1 MRVGDH
7 RAVTDQDHPL
17 DSKPLL
23 DRVEHAGDRGR
34 VGGVARVHLDRHGPA
49 LRGAHKPPVDLRLAV
64 LAVAVMPQRGQRAAA
79 PLHVGGGQVVEHKPA
94 VVEVPAGERFF
105 DPLLA
110 GEQPVHRAEQLGLV
124 DLAEVELVGERALRE
139 APGQRQLGARRDQQL
154 ADHRDDH
161 VALAAAL
168 PADQSLQIE
177 PAQRAQHRGDVPVR
191 QRAFDLE
198 VLIEVDQH
206 PSGEHRPDRLDDGQ
220 RQVREVAQV
229 LVADLA
235 ALAVGAPQQ
244 VGRVLLPA
252 LALRLDCGYVSRAAT
267 RKEHQAAD
275 DVHLSRLGDGG
286 SSAHRHKS
294 AHASDQTSLSR

>member
-1 MRVGDH
+1 M
-7 RAVTDQDHPL
+7 P
-17 DSKPLL
+17 
-23 DRVEHAGDRGR
+23 
-34 VGGVARVHLDRHGPA
+34 AR
-49 LRGAHKPPVDLRLAV
+49 
-64 LAVAVMPQRGQRAAA
+64 
-79 PLHVGGGQVVEHKPA
+79 
-94 VVEVPAGERFF
+94 ERFF

-124 DLAEVELVGERALRE
+124 DLAEVELVGERAMRE

-154 ADHRDDH
+154 ADHRDDQ

-267 RKEHQAAD
+267 PRHPPQPTCSPGQNPGTTLATPCRQKEARSPQPRAIGPQPLKNFRLAKRDTARRKA
-275 DVHLSRLGDGG
+275 RNPG
-286 SSAHRHKS
+286 
-294 AHASDQTSLSR
+294 